1 MLTETSSQYSDS
13 EIDNIEEKWAELI
26 ADPDYEVNENN
37 VYQIRRKG
45 TNENIKLTLNKNTGY
60 YICTLN
66 RKKWLHHRVIA
77 LQFIPNPDEKPE
89 VDHIN
94 RIRNDNRI
102 ENLRWC
108 SHYENMQN
116 RGEISEY
123 RGYAGKSFIFTEE
136 IDKDCI
142 KIEKYGTR
150 ELEGYYYDFNLD
162 QFYKQTEDG
171 KYRLL
176 NVIHCKDGNEILNLY
191 DKNHTRFKFSV
202 NKFKSDNE
210 LNQ

>member
-1 MLTETSSQYSDS
+1 MISETSYEYSDS
-13 EIDNIEEKWAELI
+13 ENENIEAKWVECVC
-26 ADPDYEVNENN
+26 DKDYEINENN

-45 TNENIKLTLNKNTGY
+45 SNKNIKLSTNNYGY
-60 YICTLN
+60 LKCTLN
-66 RKKWLHHRVIA
+66 GKTYKHHRIVA
-77 LQFIPNPDEKPE
+77 LQFIKNPENKQE

-102 ENLRWC
+102 SNLRWV

-116 RGEISEY
+116 LGERGERSEN

-142 KIEKYGTR
+142 KIEKYGNR

-162 QFYKQTEDG
+162 QFYKEVETN

-176 NVIHCKDGNEILNLY
+176 NV
-191 DKNHTRFKFSV
+191 
-202 NKFKSDNE
+202 
-210 LNQ
+210 

>member
-1 MLTETSSQYSDS
+1 MISETSYEYSDS
-13 EIDNIEEKWAELI
+13 EIENIEEKWVECVC
-26 ADPDYEVNENN
+26 DKDYEINENN
-37 VYQIRRKG
+37 VYEIRRKAS
-45 TNENIKLTLNKNTGY
+45 NKNIKLTTNKKGY
-60 YICTLN
+60 YVCTLN
-66 RKKWLHHRVIA
+66 GKTYTHHRVVA
-77 LQFIPNPDEKPE
+77 LQFIKNPENKQE

-102 ENLRWC
+102 SNLRWV

-116 RGEISEY
+116 LGEY

-142 KIEKYGTR
+142 KIDKYGNR

-162 QFYKQTEDG
+162 QFYKEVETN

-176 NVIHCKDGNEILNLY
+176 NVIHRKNGRESIMMF
-191 DKNHTRFKFSV
+191 DKNGIRFDLYVKKFLA
-202 NKFKSDNE
+202 DYE
-210 LNQ
+210 LI

>member
-1 MLTETSSQYSDS
+1 MNSETSYEYSDS
-13 EIDNIEEKWAELI
+13 EIENIEAKWQELI
-26 ADPDYEVNENN
+26 VDSDYEINANN

-45 TNENIKLTLNKNTGY
+45 SNKNIKLTTDKKGY
-60 YICTLN
+60 YVCTLN
-66 RKKWLHHRVIA
+66 GKTYKHHRVVA
-77 LQFIPNPDEKPE
+77 LQFIKNPENKQE

-102 ENLRWC
+102 SNLRWATRL
-108 SHYENMQN
+108 ENMQN
-116 RGEISEY
+116 LGEY

-142 KIEKYGTR
+142 KIEKYGNR

-162 QFYKQTEDG
+162 QFYKEVETN

-176 NVIHCKDGNEILNLY
+176 NVCKCKDGRTIIKML
-191 DKNHTRFKFSV
+191 DKNGIRFNFYVKKFLA
-202 NKFKSDNE
+202 DYE
-210 LNQ
+210 LI